1 MFKKILFATDFSPHA
16 EVAKQV
22 AQCLAEIEGAE
33 LWAMTVLEPVEE
45 PLDLAD
51 EPPDIPA
58 WKWEKKVARMQ
69 DRLKIEKRR
78 KLDQDV
84 ADLRAEGLTVHDVV
98 REGDPDKQIL
108 AVAREIGADVIVM
121 GSHSR
126 RNLWDVVV
134 GNIAQRVAEK
144 APCPVALVSH
154 RPPHPGPDAPK
165 HYLLATDFS
174 PHAQL
179 AEKIAIALAKQR
191 GEDKKLWVI
200 TTIEPG
206 EELPMP
212 PGFVVNAPDDEVVE
226 LESELRQ
233 DVENEVDRRLN
244 AIIADARAQGVTV
257 EKVVRHGDP
266 AKEILKA
273 AIDIEADMI
282 VIGSHSR
289 KSLKEKLL
297 GGVPEKVAK
306 QAPCPVLIISHL
318 PGQNSNITK
327 EKHL

>member
-16 EVAKQV
+16 EVAKQI
-22 AQCLAEIEGAE
+22 AKCLAEMEGAE

-45 PLDLAD
+45 PLGFTD
-51 EPPDIPA
+51 EPPDISS
-58 WKWEKKVARMQ
+58 WKWEKKLAKMQ
-69 DRLKIEKRR
+69 TRLKAEKRR

-108 AVAREIGADVIVM
+108 AVASEIGADVIVM

-144 APCPVALVSH
+144 APCPVVLVSH

-206 EELPMP
+206 EEIPMP
-212 PGFVVNAPDDEVVE
+212 PGFVVNAPDDEVIE
-226 LESELRQ
+226 LESELRE

-244 AIIADARAQGVTV
+244 VIIADARAQGVTV
-257 EKVVRHGDP
+257 EKLVRHGDP
-266 AKEILKA
+266 AKEVLKA

-297 GGVPEKVAK
+297 GDVPEKVAK

-318 PGQNSNITK
+318 PGQF
-327 EKHL
+327 EA

>member
-16 EVAKQV
+16 EVAKQI
-22 AQCLAEIEGAE
+22 AKCLAEMDGAE

-45 PLDLAD
+45 PLSLAE
-51 EPPDIPA
+51 EPPEIPA

-69 DRLKIEKRR
+69 ERLKAEKRR

-84 ADLRAEGLTVHDVV
+84 ADLRAAGLTVHEVV

-134 GNIAQRVAEK
+134 GNIAEKVAEQ
-144 APCPVALVSH
+144 APCPVILVSH

-179 AEKIAIALAKQR
+179 AEKVALALASTH
-191 GEDKKLWVI
+191 GENKTLWVLAVV
-200 TTIEPG
+200 EPG
-206 EELPMP
+206 QELPLP
-212 PGFVVNAPDDEVVE
+212 PGFVVNAPDEEVEE
-226 LESELRQ
+226 LERELHSA
-233 DVENEVDRRLN
+233 VEEAVNARLD
-244 AIIADARAQGVTV
+244 AILADARDMDVTV
-257 EKVVRHGDP
+257 EKLVRHGDP

-282 VIGSHSR
+282 IIGSHSR

-297 GGVPEKVAK
+297 GSVPERVAK
-306 QAPCPVLIISHL
+306 QAPCPVLIVSHL
-318 PGQNSNITK
+318 PGQFEASP
-327 EKHL
+327 